1 MRFKK
6 IDGLDYKRG
15 AEEYPNKLA
24 PSDQHHLLT
33 KPFYNLA
40 YKHDRWSGDGL
51 DADTH
56 RHFCDFANMAMMLAL
71 PPGAR
76 ILDVGC
82 GSGWLCEYFAR
93 FGYHVTGIDISLA
106 LVEMARERLS
116 KIPFGA
122 DHERGLNYRF
132 LIHDIESAP
141 LAETFDAVICYDSL
155 HHFEDEHAV
164 IKNLAAMM
172 DHGSQLFL
180 LEGERPPEGSETE
193 EELRGVMRQ
202 YETLESPFTRDYLL
216 ELLRGHGF
224 VVVGD
229 YVSINGLFERD
240 RVEESSSFQP
250 EVEAFNYLLCKKVQ
264 SGDGQIF
271 DSRNPGRLA
280 AEFSIQDDFSS
291 KILADEKLIVPVEI
305 ENTGDTVWL
314 VSRTALKGTV
324 RLGVKILN
332 SLDEVVYEEHG
343 NPPLS
348 RALAPQEKV
357 SLQIAVSAPKPPGSY
372 RLKVDLVCQ
381 DICWFEQRGSKS
393 LLIDFV
399 VTE

>member
-24 PSDQHHLLT
+24 PSDRHHLLT

-56 RHFCDFANMAMMLAL
+56 RHFCDFANMAMVLAL
-71 PPGAR
+71 APGAR

-93 FGYHVTGIDISLA
+93 FGYDVTGIDISPA
-106 LVEMARERLS
+106 LIEMARERLS

-132 LIHDIESAP
+132 LTHDIESTP

-164 IKNLAAMM
+164 MRNLGKMM
-172 DHGSQLFL
+172 DQGSQLFL

-202 YETLESPFTRDYLL
+202 YETLESPFTRSYLL
-216 ELLRGHGF
+216 ELLRDHGF

-229 YVSINGLFERD
+229 YVSINGLFERE
-240 RVEESSSFQP
+240 RVEGSSSFQP
-250 EVEAFNYLLCKKVQ
+250 DAEAFNYLLCKKVP
-264 SGDGQIF
+264 SGDGQMF
-271 DSRNPGRLA
+271 DSRDPGLLG
-280 AEFSIQDDFSS
+280 AEFSIQGNFSS
-291 KILADEKLIVPVEI
+291 TIRAGEKLIIPVEI
-305 ENTGDTVWL
+305 ENTGDTIWL

-332 SLDEVVYEEHG
+332 NLDEVVYEEHG
-343 NPPLS
+343 TPPLS
-348 RALAPQEKV
+348 RAVAPRERV
-357 SLQIAVSAPKPPGSY
+357 SLQIAVSAPNMPDSY

-381 DICWFEQRGSKS
+381 DVCWFEQRGSKP
-393 LLIDFV
+393 LVIDFV

>member
-40 YKHDRWSGDGL
+40 YKHNRWSGDGL

-56 RHFCDFANMAMMLAL
+56 RHFCDFANMAMVLAL

-93 FGYHVTGIDISLA
+93 FGYNVTGIDISPA
-106 LVEMARERLS
+106 LIEMARERLG

-122 DHERGLNYRF
+122 DHERALSYRF
-132 LIHDIESAP
+132 LTHDIEAAP
-141 LAETFDAVICYDSL
+141 LADTFDAVICYDSL

-164 IKNLAAMM
+164 MKNLRAMM
-172 DHGSQLFL
+172 DQGSQLFL

-202 YETLESPFTRDYLL
+202 YETLESPFTRKYLL
-216 ELLRGHGF
+216 ELLRDHGF

-240 RVEESSSFQP
+240 RVEGAPSFQP
-250 EVEAFNYLLCKKVQ
+250 EVEAFNYLLCKKV
-264 SGDGQIF
+264 SSVDEKAF
-271 DSRNPGRLA
+271 DSRNPGRLTA
-280 AEFSIQDDFSS
+280 RFSIPGDYSAT
-291 KILADEKLIVPVEI
+291 LRTGEKLIVPIEI

-332 SLDEVVYEEHG
+332 NLAEVVYEEHG
-343 NPPLS
+343 TPPLS
-348 RALAPQEKV
+348 RAVGPGEKI
-357 SLQIAVSAPKPPGSY
+357 SLRIAVSAP
-372 RLKVDLVCQ
+372 
-381 DICWFEQRGSKS
+381 
-393 LLIDFV
+393 
-399 VTE
+399 VTP